1 MKLASTSKLPYS
13 LSMDALVEKV
23 TSKIAEAI
31 HPDKIIL
38 FGSRAIGAATG
49 ESDIDLVVVYS
60 GPKSKREVRL
70 AVHRLFDHPD
80 FSLDLF
86 VFSPD
91 ELERQKKYANTI
103 AREISERG
111 VVCYG

>member
-1 MKLASTSKLPYS
+1 
-13 LSMDALVEKV
+13 MDKLVERV
-23 TSKIAEAI
+23 TKKIAEAI

-38 FGSRAIGAATG
+38 FGSRAKGTATD

-70 AVHRLFDHPD
+70 SVHRLFDHPD
-80 FSLDLF
+80 FSMDLF
-86 VFSPD
+86 VLTP
-91 ELERQKKYANTI
+91 EEIANQKRIANSL
-103 AREISERG
+103 AREITERG